1 MLAKSGRR
9 SPSKS
14 AIANVKPGPS
24 DVAGGS
30 PGYAQAAVAPKIK
43 PKNRDR
49 IMNRSSRCVPPFDR
63 RSLLLLTV
71 VVPFA
76 WTSQAFAAQA
86 SLAALAACLALTVAR
101 VLIVVSPAARAWPA
115 APAWSEVLNQGS
127 AARLAVG
134 SALELDLVWC
144 PDSASDS
151 GSDLAS
157 YPDSAAAL
165 AAGWAVAMDLALY
178 RD

>member
-24 DVAGGS
+24 DVVGGS
-30 PGYAQAAVAPKIK
+30 PGYAQAAVAPNIK
-43 PKNRDR
+43 QKNRDR

-101 VLIVVSPAARAWPA
+101 VLIVVWPA